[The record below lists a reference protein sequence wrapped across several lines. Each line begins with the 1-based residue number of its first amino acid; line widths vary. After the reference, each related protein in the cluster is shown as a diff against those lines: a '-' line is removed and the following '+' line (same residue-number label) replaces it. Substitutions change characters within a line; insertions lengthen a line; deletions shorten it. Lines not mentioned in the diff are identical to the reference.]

1 VALTAQDWQARVVY
15 SVGLPLPGGPAPAD
29 STTAQAL
36 QAVSN
41 FVPTL
46 WEMAAGLVPPIPAQ
60 GSVYLQY
67 LYTLLAVIDILLGE
81 LRNKT
86 DSMLGRA
93 LRVSGSQRFKQL
105 LELRKATAQA
115 VKEWITLLSGT
126 RLPAFG
132 LLVHKAP
139 QVVWEKQPTPGPGQP
154 VAPPT
159 WLPDPNSPVFTH
171 SPPLPLW
178 PPLFLGPQAPP
189 GT

>member
-1 VALTAQDWQARVVY
+1 VALTAQDWIQRVAY
-15 SVGLPLPGGPAPAD
+15 ELGAALPGGPAADPA
-29 STTAQAL
+29 TAQAMSAL
-36 QAVSN
+36 TAYL
-41 FVPTL
+41 PTL

-105 LELRKATAQA
+105 LELRKATVEQ
-115 VKEWITLLSGT
+115 VKSWIQTLSGT

-139 QVVWEKQPTPGPGQP
+139 QVVWEKAPTPGPGQP
-154 VAPPT
+154 VAPPP
-159 WLPDPNSPVFTH
+159 WLPDPNSPVFNF
-171 SPPLPLW
+171 SPPFPLW
-178 PPLFLGPQAPP
+178 PPTFPP
-189 GT
+189 PTPY

>member
-1 VALTAQDWQARVVY
+1 VALAAQDWQTRVAY
-15 SVGLPLPGGPAPAD
+15 ELGLPLPGGPAPAD
-29 STTAQAL
+29 PVTGQAL
-36 QAVSN
+36 QALSN
-41 FVPTL
+41 YLPTL
-46 WEMAAGLVPPIPAQ
+46 WEMAQPLVPPIPAQ
-60 GSVYLQY
+60 GSVYLVY
-67 LYTLLAVIDILLGE
+67 LYTKLFGCDVLLGA

-105 LELRKATAQA
+105 EQIRKDTMEQI
-115 VKEWITLLSGT
+115 KSWISLLSGT

-139 QVVWEKQPTPGPGQP
+139 QVVWEKAPTPGPGQP
-154 VAPPT
+154 VPPPA

-178 PPLFLGPQAPP
+178 PPVFLGPLAPP

>member
-1 VALTAQDWQARVVY
+1 MALTAQDWMNRACY

-29 STTAQAL
+29 NTTAQAL

-67 LYTLLAVIDILLGE
+67 QYCLLGVIDILLGE

-105 LELRKATAQA
+105 LELRKGTVEQI
-115 VKEWITLLSGT
+115 KSWITLLSGT

-139 QVVWEKQPTPGPGQP
+139 IVAWERPPALGPGQP
-154 VAPPT
+154 APPPP
-159 WLPDPNSPVFTH
+159 WLPDPNSLVF
-171 SPPLPLW
+171 SAAPPAMIYPFPPLSFP
-178 PPLFLGPQAPP
+178 PP
-189 GT
+189 G

>member
-1 VALTAQDWQARVVY
+1 VALTQKDWTDRVAY

-29 STTAQAL
+29 NTTAQAL

-93 LRVSGSQRFKQL
+93 LRISGSQRFKQL
-105 LELRKATAQA
+105 LELRKATVEQ
-115 VKEWITLLSGT
+115 VKSWIQTLSGT

-139 QVVWEKQPTPGPGQP
+139 VVAWEKPPTPGPGQP
-154 VAPPT
+154 LAPPP

-171 SPPLPLW
+171 APPAWLW
-178 PPLFLGPQAPP
+178 PPGLVPPVPP
-189 GT
+189 GGF